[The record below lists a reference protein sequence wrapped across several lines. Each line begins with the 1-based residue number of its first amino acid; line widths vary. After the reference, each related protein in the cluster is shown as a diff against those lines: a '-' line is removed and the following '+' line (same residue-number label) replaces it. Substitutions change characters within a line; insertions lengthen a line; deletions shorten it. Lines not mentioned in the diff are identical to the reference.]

1 MLRSGHQS
9 RKDDP
14 AAIHWAS
21 SPWRGGTPRLL
32 VVPRLQCTQPINSM
46 SIPAQPAMNLKPWTN
61 AMGVYEPAQRYAFE
75 LLTIW
80 RESRKTILFVTHG
93 IAEAVFLGTRVVVLT
108 AEPARMAA
116 DIEIEL
122 PRPRTLELKT
132 DARFGEYTRR
142 IYHLLGLE

>member
-9 RKDDP
+9 RKGDP

-46 SIPAQPAMNLKPWTN
+46 SIPARPAMNLKPWTN

-75 LLTIW
+75 VC
-80 RESRKTILFVTHG
+80 RKLDS
-93 IAEAVFLGTRVVVLT
+93 RVV
-108 AEPARMAA
+108 ARQ
-116 DIEIEL
+116 
-122 PRPRTLELKT
+122 
-132 DARFGEYTRR
+132 
-142 IYHLLGLE
+142 